1 MASVNIGNIR
11 PSLFPERLQM
21 GSVSFM
27 NFAGRGTSLRVRNA
41 WPSLPAMGGRKNIAG
56 LIVGLAGCALTA
68 YALYTI
74 LSSAG
79 CAASMDKGCSADGV
93 FSSIW
98 MLPVGII
105 AAMAG
110 MFMGGGF
117 LVFSGL
123 FLAIGIGA
131 LAVGVTGQMPDMPFF
146 PWLFGGLFFAG
157 GLLPFVGG
165 LWMKRLGAAKQV
177 MAAELMQTGV
187 RGVGTIT
194 DVSDTGITIN
204 NNPRIV
210 ITMRIEPTDGS
221 AAVERRKTVT
231 VSRVQ
236 IPQVGARYPAWYDR
250 TDPEKWMFGTDM
262 DASQASAEVR
272 DLFARARAG
281 GAAAPAA
288 AAMEDGAPGPVEE
301 LESLTQLWKSG
312 ALTDSEFE
320 VAKARLLAKIGR

>member
-1 MASVNIGNIR
+1 
-11 PSLFPERLQM
+11 
-21 GSVSFM
+21 
-27 NFAGRGTSLRVRNA
+27 
-41 WPSLPAMGGRKNIAG
+41 MGGNKNALG
-56 LIVGLAGCALTA
+56 LVIGLAGCALTA
-68 YALYTI
+68 WALYSV

-79 CAASMDKGCSADGV
+79 CAASMSNACMDGLNN
-93 FSSIW
+93 IW
-98 MLPVGII
+98 MLPVGVI

-123 FLAIGIGA
+123 FLSIGLGA

-157 GLLPFVGG
+157 GLLPLG
-165 LWMKRLGAAKQV
+165 LAVLARRSGAAKQV
-177 MAAELMQTGV
+177 MAAELMRSGV

-194 DVSDTGITIN
+194 DVRDTGITIN

-210 ITMRIEPTDGS
+210 LTMRIEPTDGS
-221 AAVERRKTVT
+221 PAVERRKTVT

-236 IPQVGARYPAWYDR
+236 IPRVGARYPAWFDR
-250 TDPEKWMFGTDM
+250 ADPDKWMFGTDL
-262 DASQASAEVR
+262 DPSQASAEVR
-272 DLFARARAG
+272 DLFARAAAG
-281 GAAAPAA
+281 GAGAGAA
-288 AAMEDGAPGPVEE
+288 AADAPDSPVEE
-301 LESLTQLWKSG
+301 LAQLTGLWKSG